1 MLLVAASLKR
11 SGLKFWMYSTG
22 LFLENKEKEVSPSIL
37 AAATKISW
45 QSANKAIIYGEIGLI
60 PPGMKQGHGR
70 VGIGAMIQLEMHHHL
85 YIYELYLRNPSR
97 PLISYCEK
105 LERKYDKKVS
115 EMTISRWFKTIG
127 PFKGTM
133 RLTLKYP
140 PGKSSWETRQ
150 LLEEY
155 LAFVG

>member
-1 MLLVAASLKR
+1 MNVSRTVLINKSGGYYAAGCSFPEEKWVEILDVFYR
-11 SGLKFWMYSTG
+11 LI
-22 LFLENKEKEVSPSIL
+22 LENEEKEVSPSML

-45 QSANKAIIYGEIGLI
+45 ESANKAIIYGEIGLI

-70 VGIGAMIQLEMHHHL
+70 VGIGAMVKLEMHHHL

-115 EMTISRWFKTIG
+115 KMTISRWF
-127 PFKGTM
+127 
-133 RLTLKYP
+133 
-140 PGKSSWETRQ
+140 
-150 LLEEY
+150 
-155 LAFVG
+155 